1 MKVRSF
7 WIASALGLLMGAAS
21 TSPTPQATR
30 EAPPGEG
37 VICAWAIYSL
47 VEEVGRRC
55 APGRYPEAQTEL
67 RRTVQR
73 LDEYVRAN
81 SDFTP
86 EQIAQFKSEQAHVGV
101 PEAELCQGDGLEMF
115 EHIAQIDPIELSTG
129 IDALVARPGAPTWG
143 TCL

>member
-1 MKVRSF
+1 
-7 WIASALGLLMGAAS
+7 MGAAS
-21 TSPTPQATR
+21 ASPAPQVPR
-30 EAPPGEG
+30 ETPPGEG

-55 APGRYPEAQTEL
+55 APGRYPEAQEEL

-73 LDEYVRAN
+73 LDDYVRAN

-86 EQIAQFKSEQAHVGV
+86 EQISRFKSEQAHIGAS
-101 PEAELCQGDGLEMF
+101 EAELCQGDGLQMF
-115 EHIAQIDPIELSTG
+115 ESLARIEPGDLSLS
-129 IDALVARPGAPTWG
+129 IDALVARPGDPTWG